1 MKSTVEAGTMA
12 VIPGSHSKGMRPAR
26 NYFSYDQFRQL
37 EASLHPEE
45 EDCATPI
52 QIDVG
57 DLVAFSADTVHCS
70 LKNRSGKPR
79 ITGILRIINMATLE
93 EPRPLYK
100 ALSFTTS

>member
-1 MKSTVEAGTMA
+1 MAQQLGLDETASRGTQTLIFCA
-12 VIPGSHSKGMRPAR
+12 DRVQGTLHRLTSFNG
-26 NYFSYDQFRQL
+26 YD
-37 EASLHPEE
+37 
-45 EDCATPI
+45 
-52 QIDVG
+52 DVG

-79 ITGILRIINMATLE
+79 ITGILRIINMAALE